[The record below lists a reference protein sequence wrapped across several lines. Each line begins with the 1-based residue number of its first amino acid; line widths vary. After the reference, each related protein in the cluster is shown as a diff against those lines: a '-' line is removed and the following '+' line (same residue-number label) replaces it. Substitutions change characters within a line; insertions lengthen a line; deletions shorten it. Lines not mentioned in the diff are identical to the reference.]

1 MLDRRQLIKR
11 LSALPLVGGLL
22 GGSAS
27 FTAAAAVSTAATR
40 YRDYFAELGVRTF
53 INAAGTYTAM
63 TGSLLRDEAKE
74 AYNYAAENYVM
85 LDELQDKVGERI
97 AELVKCEAATV
108 SAGAFSAMTL
118 GMAGVLTGMD
128 PEKAAQVP
136 HLEGTGMKSEVVIQK
151 AHNIGYAHAV
161 RNCGVTV
168 REIETKAELEDAIN
182 EKTALMLFINA
193 YEPDGQIN
201 AKDWLAVGKKH
212 NIVCM
217 NDCAAD
223 VPPVEN
229 LWKFTKMGYDLVC
242 FSGGKGLRGP
252 QSAGLLLGKKDLIA
266 AARLS
271 APPRGDTV
279 GRGMKVNK
287 EEVLGMWAALE
298 SFVTGDRD
306 KEWKVWEDQVALIA
320 EAITPIKGVTT
331 DIHVPPIANHIPTL
345 DVAWDTKQVSI
356 SGDELKEVLRAG
368 HPSIEVAG
376 GGENSISITTWMM
389 RPGQERIVASRLQQA
404 LSDATT
410 S

>member
-11 LSALPLVGGLL
+11 LSALPLVGGLI
-22 GGSAS
+22 GGNALS
-27 FTAAAAVSTAATR
+27 STARAATTLR

-63 TGSLLRDEAKE
+63 TGSLLRDETKD
-74 AYNYAAENYVM
+74 AYNYASEHYVM

-97 AELVKCEAATV
+97 AQLVRCEAATV
-108 SAGAFSAMTL
+108 TSGAFSAMTF

-128 PEKAAQVP
+128 PKKAAQVP
-136 HLEGTGMKSEVVIQK
+136 HLEGTGMKTEAIIQK
-151 AHNIGYAHAV
+151 AHNIGYAHAI

-168 REIETKAELEDAIN
+168 VTVETREELEQAIN
-182 EKTALMLFINA
+182 DNTAMMLFINA
-193 YEPDGQIN
+193 FEPNGQIN
-201 AKDWLAVGKKH
+201 AKEWLEVAKKH
-212 NIVCM
+212 DIPAM

-229 LWKFTKMGYDLVC
+229 LWRFTEMGYDLVC

-252 QSAGLLLGKKDLIA
+252 QSAGLLLGRKDLIA

-298 SFVTGDRD
+298 AYLNSDREQ
-306 KEWKVWEDQVALIA
+306 EWKQWESQVAHIA
-320 EAITPIKGVTT
+320 EAVKPINGVQT

-345 DVAWDTKQVSI
+345 GVAWDTKQVRI
-356 SGDELKEVLRAG
+356 SGNELKEVLRSG

-389 RPGQERIVASRLQQA
+389 RPGQEQIVASRLKDA
-404 LSDATT
+404 LSAATT
-410 S
+410 

>member
-1 MLDRRQLIKR
+1 MLNRRELIKR

-22 GGSAS
+22 GSSAPLTWAS
-27 FTAAAAVSTAATR
+27 STKTLLP

-63 TGSLLRDEAKE
+63 TGSLLREETKA
-74 AYNYAAENYVM
+74 AYNYASEHYVM

-97 AELVKCEAATV
+97 AQLAKSEAATV
-108 SAGAFSAMTL
+108 TSGAFSAMTF

-128 PEKAAQVP
+128 PKKVTQIP
-136 HLEGTGMKSEVVIQK
+136 HLEGTGMKTEAIIQK

-161 RNCGVTV
+161 RNCGVKV
-168 REIETKAELEDAIN
+168 IEVESKAELEKAIN
-182 EKTALMLFINA
+182 KNTALMLFINA

-201 AKDWLAVGKKH
+201 AAEWLEVGKKH
-212 NIVCM
+212 KIPCM

-223 VPPVEN
+223 VPPIEN
-229 LWKFTKMGYDLVC
+229 LWKFNEMGYDLVC

-252 QSAGLLLGKKDLIA
+252 QSAGLLLGKKELIA

-287 EEVLGMWAALE
+287 EEVLGMWAALDA
-298 SFVTGDRD
+298 FVHGDLD
-306 KEWKVWEDQVALIA
+306 KDWKLWEEQIAHIA
-320 EAITPIKGVTT
+320 EAVKPVKGVEIK
-331 DIHVPPIANHIPTL
+331 IHVPPIANHVPTL
-345 DVAWDTKQVSI
+345 DLSWDTKKVRI
-356 SGDELKEVLRAG
+356 SGNELKAILRSG

-389 RPGQERIVASRLQQA
+389 RPGQERIVASRLHEALAQA
-404 LSDATT
+404 TA
-410 S
+410 